1 MKMIIQRIRGIIL
14 VVGLCWVV
22 RARAA
27 QISYQLDFD
36 ASPSRAGGT
45 GMLKAEVTGDP
56 ATSSII
62 ALEVNV
68 AERRFEGFLWVSAER
83 FDTQDL
89 LGFQIILGEGT
100 GQTVF
105 HGNPLPQEF
114 TAQLSY
120 PAISIG
126 DQPFQTYAIFKA
138 SGDSDIFANWSM
150 SRSPTQV
157 PEGSSVSRFLL
168 LGSVILFG
176 LRRLG

>member
-1 MKMIIQRIRGIIL
+1 MAGQR
-14 VVGLCWVV
+14 
-22 RARAA
+22 
-27 QISYQLDFD
+27 
-36 ASPSRAGGT
+36 PET
-45 GMLKAEVTGDP
+45 
-56 ATSSII
+56 
-62 ALEVNV
+62 
-68 AERRFEGFLWVSAER
+68 FLWVSAQR

-126 DQPFQTYAIFKA
+126 DRPFQTYAIFKD
-138 SGDSDIFANWSM
+138 SGDSDMFANWSM
-150 SRSPTQV
+150 SRYPTQV
-157 PEGSSVSRFLL
+157 PEGSSVSGFFF
-168 LGSVILFG
+168 LGSAVLFG